1 MPMPIGYVEGLQCQW
16 AWAYT
21 GYISRRDQ
29 EDEMTANDPNA
40 EAALRL
46 AVDPNTWQGLPPEK
60 AEELIREGL
69 DSLSPEQQKVTKK
82 VLGWGS

>member
-1 MPMPIGYVEGLQCQW
+1 
-16 AWAYT
+16 
-21 GYISRRDQ
+21 
-29 EDEMTANDPNA
+29 MTANDPNA

-69 DSLSPEQQKVTKK
+69 DNLSSEQQKVAKK